1 MTITLSAELSKQVEQ
16 ELVSGSFQSPGV
28 LVERAVRQF
37 LDDGQRGQR
46 RLESLRRIGDA
57 VDRAGFYE
65 RVVVPGE

>member
-1 MTITLSAELSKQVEQ
+1 MTITLSAELSKRVER
-16 ELVSGSFQSPGV
+16 ELVSGRFQSPGV

-37 LDDGQRGQR
+37 LDDGLRSQL
-46 RLESLRRIGDA
+46 RLESLRRVGDA